1 MSESNVIVVVQARM
15 DSSRLPGKIAAP
27 LCGLPLLG
35 RVVRRLQAAQAH
47 LPLGLRVLVATTTN
61 PADDVTESLCGE
73 LKVDFFHGSENDVL
87 DRYLAATAHLGDD
100 QVIVRATADNPLYC
114 PARTAKIILHHQ
126 TSGVDYTSIEDLSY
140 VVPEVVRVG
149 ALRDMARRAAS
160 PFCHEHVTPYFR
172 QHPEEFR
179 VTQLS
184 PTWEGLR
191 PEVRLTVDT
200 PEELQRMAA
209 IYGALGGDNNLF
221 SLEQVYEFCERQ
233 PLVS

>member
-1 MSESNVIVVVQARM
+1 MNFSDVLIVVQARM
-15 DSSRLPGKIAAP
+15 ASSRLPGKVAVP
-27 LCGLPLLG
+27 LNGLPLLAC
-35 RVVRRLQAAQAH
+35 VVRRLQAAQAH

-61 PADDVTESLCGE
+61 PVDDVTESLCGD
-73 LKVDFFHGSENDVL
+73 LQVDFFRGSENDVL
-87 DRYLAATAHLGDD
+87 DRYLAVTAHLDD
-100 QVIVRATADNPLYC
+100 DHIILRATADNPLYC

-126 TSGVDYTSIEDLSY
+126 ASGADYTSIENLSY
-140 VVPEVVRVG
+140 VVPEVMRVG
-149 ALRDMARRAAS
+149 ALRGMARRATS

-172 QHPEEFR
+172 QHPEEFH
-179 VTQLS
+179 VTQLA

-209 IYGALGGDNNLF
+209 IHDALGRDNNLF